1 MTGGCPRRCSS
12 CGSTFASD
20 DGQLKKT
27 ICLQAQVALD
37 KGLFGAAVSEHGYCL
52 MKRLRGKPAPFLAVI
67 EHDARANSGSAS
79 GDGPLKIVVRPN
91 GDSLK
96 TMACMWQRSLMSSI
110 YLKEK
115 RSGFDCPKEDKAESH
130 TR

>member
-1 MTGGCPRRCSS
+1 
-12 CGSTFASD
+12 
-20 DGQLKKT
+20 
-27 ICLQAQVALD
+27 
-37 KGLFGAAVSEHGYCL
+37 
-52 MKRLRGKPAPFLAVI
+52 MKRLSRKPAPFLAVI

-110 YLKEK
+110 YLKAYTAEDSC
-115 RSGFDCPKEDKAESH
+115 RSLKAKVCLF
-130 TR
+130 R